1 MNIQKNA
8 IMLKQPEKLTTPSLK
23 FFSFKPGP
31 AVPGGCNVL
40 GDVRRDVRF
49 GSVDFSVVNRFGG
62 AITKGDGIAVVAVF
76 DNKQGDLKART
87 VPDLF
92 NDKELK
98 GKIAP
103 YSKLGK
109 YFYDDAFW
117 KAGENSDILYKASP
131 IVTSTMG
138 MLSAKP
144 LDSLETN
151 GKGNVIIEGE
161 YYGKTRYVGPTLDQ
175 LIKAGIKVNV
185 EGVFLATETGYAI
198 VDANQNGNSYT
209 IKSIL
214 KPEEIK
220 TSLLAFYGNFEN
232 GQMRK
237 TDNPFVIPVG
247 DLA

>member
-8 IMLKQPEKLTTPSLK
+8 ITLKQPEKLTTPSLK
-23 FFSFKPGP
+23 FFSFKPGT
-31 AVPGGCNVL
+31 AVPGDYNNLGGRWNVGFGNVDYG
-40 GDVRRDVRF
+40 GDY
-49 GSVDFSVVNRFGG
+49 GRFGG

-103 YSKLGK
+103 YRKLGK

-131 IVTSTMG
+131 MVTSTMG